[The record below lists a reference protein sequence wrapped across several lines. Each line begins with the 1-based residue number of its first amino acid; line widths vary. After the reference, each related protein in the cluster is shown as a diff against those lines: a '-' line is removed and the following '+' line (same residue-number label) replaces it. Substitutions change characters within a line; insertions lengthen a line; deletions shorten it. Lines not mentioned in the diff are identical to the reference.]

1 MRMENKMLNNNKFHF
16 NTVKNIIIVLAL
28 VLTSAYSQTTYQV
41 EPGIKRNKIILTI
54 ENASA
59 SLSTSAL
66 EIVET
71 SLSEFIDIK
80 NNSITISNIAKSSEK
95 EVEIEFDVLSDAPI
109 NETDT
114 LHFVLSN
121 AKGENWSKEIILEY
135 RPPKEFVL
143 NQNYPNPFNPSTTIK
158 YSIPL
163 IVNGKS
169 QLVTLKIYDILGRE
183 VATLVNKEQQPGNYE
198 VVFNAKKLSS
208 GTYFYRLSSSD
219 FSKTIKIILLK

>member
-1 MRMENKMLNNNKFHF
+1 MLNNNKFHF